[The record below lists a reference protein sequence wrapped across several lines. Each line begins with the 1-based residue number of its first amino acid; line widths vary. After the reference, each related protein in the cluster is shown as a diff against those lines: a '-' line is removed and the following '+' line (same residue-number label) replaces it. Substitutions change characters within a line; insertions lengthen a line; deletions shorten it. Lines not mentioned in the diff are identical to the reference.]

1 MSKPAAFKATF
12 SDFRLIKGRKVAQ
25 IIFELPIE
33 GCDAALE
40 ALGGVPRPDRETW
53 AAIARLDPKAVPE
66 PSEPIQ
72 LGKRTFEE
80 LPFSQQAALRCQDM
94 EFREFLRHECGS
106 KAANAEEAAEEI
118 RARCGVTSRKDL
130 LPNTQAGNRWLLI
143 ESAYQA
149 WKAA

>member
-1 MSKPAAFKATF
+1 MSKPAAFKAAF

-53 AAIARLDPKAVPE
+53 AAIARLEPKAVLE

-72 LGKRTFEE
+72 LGKRTFEQ
-80 LPFSQQAALRCQDM
+80 LPFAQQAALRCQDM
-94 EFREFLRHECGS
+94 DFRTFLRNWGWG
-106 KAANAEEAAEEI
+106 AANAEEAAETVRI
-118 RARCGVTSRKDL
+118 HCGVTSRKDL
-130 LPNTQAGNRWLLI
+130 LPNTEPGNRWLFI
-143 ESAYQA
+143 ESAYRA